1 MRVQIERENMK
12 KKKLEQEKYKL
23 IIVCRAKMCFNQLDY
38 RYSYIT
44 EILYILWPRAEHNMN
59 NSATN

>member
-1 MRVQIERENMK
+1 MK